1 MTKTIQTLLLATT
14 LAVSG
19 YATAQNS
26 PAGAGGD
33 GKGDAQVMQRKSATV
48 EPVKPD
54 SATSTGTQGN
64 MTGTPR
70 AGAKSETTAAERKK
84 MRAERR
90 MANKGNRDDKMN
102 QNNAMSGAP
111 QGEKTR

>member
-1 MTKTIQTLLLATT
+1 MTKTIQALLLATT
-14 LAVSG
+14 VAISSF
-19 YATAQNS
+19 AAAQNS
-26 PAGAGGD
+26 PSGTAAD
-33 GKGDAQVMQRKSATV
+33 GKGEAPGVQRKSATV

-54 SATSTGTQGN
+54 TATTTGTQGN

-90 MANKGNRDDKMN
+90 MANKGNSDDKMN